1 MRFVPGCALF
11 FNLRE
16 SSLLEVFLIVTR
28 EEGEMYDSIIE
39 SLPIIRGLRRP
50 RINKH
55 TKKGS
60 EIFNKF
66 TRLGMLYSLYLTFT
80 HVYDECGSQK

>member
-1 MRFVPGCALF
+1 MARLSHIHKSQ
-11 FNLRE
+11 NT
-16 SSLLEVFLIVTR
+16 IH
-28 EEGEMYDSIIE
+28 MYDSIIE